1 MMPDDRAFFETPSL
15 PPAPLSKPAAPPAP
29 MPPAM
34 LRTIAAA
41 MVPAAPPEAE
51 APLPAS
57 VVRQAAP
64 RPAPVKRDKFIGF
77 ARDEQS
83 ANLLHETLG
92 SYVPNT
98 NIVHVVDFRT
108 SLTIL
113 AAMASPEIVLIDL
126 SGEEQPINAVL
137 EVADVVEPGTIV
149 LAIGESQN
157 VNFYRTVTK
166 GMGVREYLPKP
177 LARGA
182 VEEHFLPII
191 ANQTASD
198 QPQRGGRLVVVAGTR
213 GGVGAT
219 TISTNLAW
227 YISSEL
233 HRHTLLIDGELH
245 TGTVALNL
253 DIQPNTALATALEAP
268 ERVDQLFIER
278 STLDAGDRLHVL
290 AGIEELGRDIAYQP
304 EAAVNFIQTLRAR
317 YNFALADAGARLE
330 PFARDLLYNAQQRII
345 VMDPSTISIRNLERL
360 LGLPGGA
367 SQNPRVLIVL
377 NRAGAPG
384 GLSQA
389 YMEQTMG
396 MRFDAVIPDLPRI
409 VPRASQLGQPAASL
423 RGAFRAAIAQLAGA
437 IGAGNGLPA
446 GG

>member
-1 MMPDDRAFFETPSL
+1 MTPEL
-15 PPAPLSKPAAPPAP
+15 LRTIVTAMAPTAPPAE
-29 MPPAM
+29 AE
-34 LRTIAAA
+34 
-41 MVPAAPPEAE
+41 VPA
-51 APLPAS
+51 PAS
-57 VVRQAAP
+57 VIRQAAP
-64 RPAPVKRDKFIGF
+64 RQAPVKRDKFIGF

-83 ANLLHETLG
+83 ANLLHEVLG
-92 SYVPNT
+92 GYVPNT

-113 AAMASPEIVLIDL
+113 AAMATPEIVLIDL

-137 EVADVVEPGTIV
+137 DVADVVEPGTMV

-177 LARGA
+177 LTRGA
-182 VEEHFLPII
+182 IEQHFLPLI
-191 ANQTASD
+191 ANQTAND

-227 YISSEL
+227 YISNEL
-233 HRHTLLIDGELH
+233 HRHTLLMDGELH
-245 TGTVALNL
+245 TGTVALHL
-253 DIQPNTALATALEAP
+253 DISPNNGLTTALEAP

-278 STLDAGDRLHVL
+278 STLDGGGRLHVL
-290 AGIEELGRDIAYQP
+290 AALEELGRDIAYQP
-304 EAAVNFIQTLRAR
+304 EAAVKFIQALRAR
-317 YNFALADAGARLE
+317 YNFALADAGSRLE
-330 PFARDLLYNAQQRII
+330 PFARDLLYNAQQRVI

-360 LGLPGGA
+360 LSLPGGA
-367 SQNPRVLIVL
+367 SQNPRVIIVL

-409 VPRASQLGQPAASL
+409 VPRAGQLGQPAAAI
-423 RGAFRAAIAQLAGA
+423 RGAFRTTIAKLAGA
-437 IGAGNGLPA
+437 IGAGNGVPA